1 LAISAEDNDGMSLLN
16 LSIILVA
23 PSGALNVGSAARA
36 MANFG
41 VSSLRLVDPQTDHLQ
56 DAARKMAVKAT
67 PILEQATIH
76 PSLAEALADCHFALG
91 TTRRFG
97 KYREN
102 LLHPDEAAQALLPLL
117 PRGRVALVFGRE
129 DRGLKTE
136 ELDLCQRLLTIPTS
150 DLLPSM
156 NLAQSVAVCLY
167 EIAKLYGSGALNER
181 DRRLASVAQLED
193 LYAHMRRTF
202 ADIDYLDRQNPDHI
216 LRAFRRFLGRAS
228 LDPREV
234 QILRG
239 LLSQIDWVDGE
250 RRRLA
255 AETEHDAVSD

>member
-1 LAISAEDNDGMSLLN
+1 MPLDQ
-16 LSIILVA
+16 LSIVLVA
-23 PSGALNVGSAARA
+23 PSGALNIGSTARA

-41 VSSLRLVDPQTDHLQ
+41 VSSLRLVAPQTDHLQ

-76 PSLAEALADCHFALG
+76 EQLTEALADCHFALG

-102 LLHPDEAAQALLPLL
+102 LLHPDEAARTLLPLL
-117 PRGRVALVFGRE
+117 GKGRVALVFGRE

-136 ELDLCQRLLTIPTS
+136 ELDLCQRLITIPTS
-150 DLLPSM
+150 AQLPSM

-167 EIAKLYGSGALNER
+167 EIARARGA
-181 DRRLASVAQLED
+181 DSAAGGQRRLAGVTQLED
-193 LYAHMRRTF
+193 LFAHMRGTF
-202 ADIDYLDRQNPDHI
+202 QAIDYLDRQNPEHI
-216 LRAFRRFLGRAS
+216 LRAFRRFLGRAA

-234 QILRG
+234 RILRG
-239 LLSQIDWVDGE
+239 LLSQIDWVESE

-255 AETEHDAVSD
+255 GEGGNDPVPD

>member
-1 LAISAEDNDGMSLLN
+1 MPLAN
-16 LSIILVA
+16 LSVVLVA
-23 PSGALNVGSAARA
+23 PSGALNIGSTARA

-41 VSSLRLVDPQTDHLQ
+41 VSSLRLVAPQTDHLQ

-76 PSLAEALADCHFALG
+76 TGLVEALADCHFAVG

-102 LLHPDEAAQALLPLL
+102 LLHPDEAARTLLPLL

-136 ELDLCQRLLTIPTS
+136 ELDLCQRLVTIPTS
-150 DLLPSM
+150 DQLPSM
-156 NLAQSVAVCLY
+156 NLAHSVAVCLY
-167 EIAKLYGSGALNER
+167 EIARRHGADAAAGGS
-181 DRRLASVAQLED
+181 RRLATVTQLEE
-193 LYAHMRRTF
+193 LFAHMRCTF
-202 ADIDYLDRQNPDHI
+202 AAIDYLDPQNPEHI
-216 LRAFRRFLGRAS
+216 LRAFRRFLGRAA

-234 QILRG
+234 RILRG
-239 LLSQIDWVDGE
+239 LLSQVDWVDGE

-255 AETEHDAVSD
+255 SEMVHDDIPD